1 MQLREFTKQQ
11 PEAAPHETRANVE
24 PPNLATPMSALA
36 EVSHRPDSCGGVSAV
51 NRSGRGVGPLYVM
64 TVVEMVVA
72 LTVACILMVAVVSF
86 LVNGVVSTTKT
97 TAMNDTTTRGRYVF
111 EHMSKELAQ
120 ADDLKSSN
128 FTTANPNNAAAF
140 SGFNYRINL
149 GGTPTVTTSEFLD
162 KHYVDVTFNVAGYLK
177 PVAGDFLQLPSPTLG
192 ADPGTAITGVSQTGP
207 DQYKLTVSDSLANL
221 SGQPVTNQVGQ
232 NEVAVIR
239 RQRTYMI
246 DSVTGTT

>member
-1 MQLREFTKQQ
+1 MRRRFCGEQIRTGRGRDGPE
-11 PEAAPHETRANVE
+11 EAAAW
-24 PPNLATPMSALA
+24 
-36 EVSHRPDSCGGVSAV
+36 DDGG
-51 NRSGRGVGPLYVM
+51 RDGRGPHRRVHPDG
-64 TVVEMVVA
+64 
-72 LTVACILMVAVVSF
+72 
-86 LVNGVVSTTKT
+86 
-97 TAMNDTTTRGRYVF
+97 RGRLLPSERGRQHHKDHGHERHDDQGPVRVRAHVKGAGAGRRSEELQFHDREPQQRRGVF
-111 EHMSKELAQ
+111 RVQL
-120 ADDLKSSN
+120 
-128 FTTANPNNAAAF
+128 P
-140 SGFNYRINL
+140 INR

-246 DSVTGTT
+246 DSVTGTTLLWYPNDGSTPAS

>member
-1 MQLREFTKQQ
+1 MDLRKQL
-11 PEAAPHETRANVE
+11 H
-24 PPNLATPMSALA
+24 
-36 EVSHRPDSCGGVSAV
+36 G
-51 NRSGRGVGPLYVM
+51 M

-177 PVAGDFLQLPSPTLG
+177 PVAGDFLQLPSLQLLAPTPAPPLPVSLKR
-192 ADPGTAITGVSQTGP
+192 DRTSTSSPSRIHSQTFRASQSP
-207 DQYKLTVSDSLANL
+207 TKSARTRSL
-221 SGQPVTNQVGQ
+221 
-232 NEVAVIR
+232 
-239 RQRTYMI
+239 
-246 DSVTGTT
+246 